1 MNMQRYWL
9 KLKRNIRKKVL
20 SFLQIQQHEDLS
32 NFLDNPDI
40 QIARRAVSNALFGFD
55 RNKENPTRRIEIAYN
70 NAQRDGCTLSGWEL
84 RLVLYHEAAI
94 VSGLYKRF
102 NA

>member
-1 MNMQRYWL
+1 M
-9 KLKRNIRKKVL
+9 
-20 SFLQIQQHEDLS
+20 
-32 NFLDNPDI
+32 
-40 QIARRAVSNALFGFD
+40 AVSNALFGFD
-55 RNKENPTRRIEIAYN
+55 RQLENPTRRIEKAYEL
-70 NAQRDGCTLSGWEL
+70 AQRNGCTLSGWEL